1 MPSKIQEA
9 VFHVICKFRETT
21 NIHCSMFPQY
31 NKPAF
36 DYVDSRIEKAQSSDV
51 IVQTTA
57 SRIIVAVKNKEFQ
70 NLLS

>member
-1 MPSKIQEA
+1 
-9 VFHVICKFRETT
+9 
-21 NIHCSMFPQY
+21 MFPQY